1 MPQSLS
7 KVVVHIIF
15 STKNRVN
22 FLEENIRLRMYAYIA
37 TVLRDMKSFVYCV
50 DGTENHIH
58 IACTLPRTFS
68 QSDFL
73 NKIKNSSS
81 KWIKNEG
88 FNDFYWQCGFG
99 IFSISES
106 HIDALVKYIKS
117 QMKHHKTKTF
127 KEEFKEF
134 FEKYNIDYDEK
145 YVWD

>member
-7 KVVVHIIF
+7 KVVLHIIF

-22 FLEENIRLRMYAYIA
+22 FLDDNIRPRTHAYIA

-58 IACTLPRTFS
+58 IACTLPRIFS

-81 KWIKNEG
+81 KWIKNDG
-88 FNDFYWQCGFG
+88 LNDFYWQRGFG
-99 IFSISES
+99 IFSVSES
-106 HIDALVKYIKS
+106 HIDVLVKYIKS
-117 QMKHHKTKTF
+117 QMIHHKTKTF
-127 KEEFKEF
+127 KEEFREF
-134 FEKYNIDYDEK
+134 LKKYKIDYDDK

>member
-88 FNDFYWQCGFG
+88 FNDFYWQRGFG
-99 IFSISES
+99 IFSVSES
-106 HIDALVKYIKS
+106 HSDILVKYIKS

-134 FEKYNIDYDEK
+134 LEKYNIDYDEK